1 MRGNFTLATTY
12 SCKFLFIPLKQLL
25 R

>member
-1 MRGNFTLATTY
+1 MRSNFTLATTFG
-12 SCKFLFIPLKQLL
+12 CKFQFIPLKQLL